1 MTSTRYI
8 TTLLVMLATTGSH
21 SQLLT
26 TVQTVIGNGESSPVA
41 LVITEENGMAD
52 ILSVVN
58 LLKIAK
64 VRTVKEYNQNREV
77 IQQARE
83 YLRLKKEYSSVKGS
97 PLSSHSRFRIFSYH
111 IEIATASGTRQLIA
125 QAQVVDKLRQ

>member
-1 MTSTRYI
+1 MPMTSTRYI

-58 LLKIAK
+58 LLKIALA
-64 VRTVKEYNQNREV
+64 RGSRDNR
-77 IQQARE
+77 RE
-83 YLRLKKEYSSVKGS
+83 RDG
-97 PLSSHSRFRIFSYH
+97 
-111 IEIATASGTRQLIA
+111 
-125 QAQVVDKLRQ
+125 

>member
-64 VRTVKEYNQNREV
+64 KHIVSHYFSLQ
-77 IQQARE
+77 
-83 YLRLKKEYSSVKGS
+83 SS
-97 PLSSHSRFRIFSYH
+97 
-111 IEIATASGTRQLIA
+111 AS
-125 QAQVVDKLRQ
+125 

>member
-1 MTSTRYI
+1 
-8 TTLLVMLATTGSH
+8 MLATTGSH

-64 VRTVKEYNQNREV
+64 KHLVSHYFSCDE
-77 IQQARE
+77 
-83 YLRLKKEYSSVKGS
+83 SVLAGDGTW
-97 PLSSHSRFRIFSYH
+97 
-111 IEIATASGTRQLIA
+111 ATAASAAKTNLPTNRITEDKRKATAHNIHIRAPNSGT
-125 QAQVVDKLRQ
+125 QAYPLYL

>member
-1 MTSTRYI
+1 MPMTSTRYI

-52 ILSVVN
+52 ILSVVKQRKCPGRRRHVCN
-58 LLKIAK
+58 SGISCKDQPPDK
-64 VRTVKEYNQNREV
+64 PHNR
-77 IQQARE
+77 R
-83 YLRLKKEYSSVKGS
+83 
-97 PLSSHSRFRIFSYH
+97 
-111 IEIATASGTRQLIA
+111 
-125 QAQVVDKLRQ
+125 